1 MIKEITEAD
10 KIIDEMNNATDE
22 QVEMLETQ
30 AEKVTSTVSDISVQG
45 SRKTHSREDIYILLA
60 EMRAINKEG
69 KDKLDKIYNSI
80 PLENRDLRIYFDKVY
95 YHMSNTNLE
104 LKYGLTRRQIQRII
118 KKVKN
123 NHKCRP
129 DVAVKR

>member
-1 MIKEITEAD
+1 MIKEIKEAD

-22 QVEMLETQ
+22 QIEMLETK
-30 AEKVTSTVSDISVQG
+30 AEKITSTVSDVSVQG
-45 SRKTHSREDIYILLA
+45 SRKTHSREDVYILLA

-80 PLENRDLRIYFDKVY
+80 PSENRDLRIYFDKVY

-104 LKYGLTRRQIQRII
+104 IKYGLTRRQIQRII

-123 NHKCRP
+123 SHKCRP

>member
-45 SRKTHSREDIYILLA
+45 SRKTHSREDVYILLA

-104 LKYGLTRRQIQRII
+104 LKYGLTKRHINRIV
-118 KKVKN
+118 KKVRKKHQCPPN
-123 NHKCRP
+123 VP
-129 DVAVKR
+129 PIY

>member
-22 QVEMLETQ
+22 QIEMLETQ
-30 AEKVTSTVSDISVQG
+30 AEKVTSIVSDISVQG
-45 SRKTHSREDIYILLA
+45 SRKTHSREEVYILLA
-60 EMRAINKEG
+60 EMRIINKEG

-80 PLENRDLRIYFDKVY
+80 PSENRDLKIYFDKIY

-104 LKYGLTRRQIQRII
+104 IKYGLTRRQIQRII

-123 NHKCRP
+123 NHKCRHN
-129 DVAVKR
+129 VAVKR

>member
-22 QVEMLETQ
+22 QVEILETQ
-30 AEKVTSTVSDISVQG
+30 AEKVTSMVSDISVQG
-45 SRKTHSREDIYILLA
+45 SRKTHSREDVYILLA

-80 PLENRDLRIYFDKVY
+80 PSENRDLRIYFDKVY

-104 LKYGLTRRQIQRII
+104 IKYGLTGRQIQRII

-123 NHKCRP
+123 SHKCRP

>member
-1 MIKEITEAD
+1 MIPEIKEAD
-10 KIIDEMNNATDE
+10 KIIAEMNNATDE
-22 QVEMLETQ
+22 QVEMLETK
-30 AEKVTSTVSDISVQG
+30 AEKVTSTVSDVSVQG
-45 SRKTHSREDIYILLA
+45 SRKTHSREDVYILLA
-60 EMRAINKEG
+60 EMRAINKES

-80 PLENRDLRIYFDKVY
+80 PSENRDLRIYFDKIY